1 MKLPISWLRSWVA
14 VPWSDSELAERL
26 TMLGV
31 EVESMSAAAPPFSGV
46 VVAEI
51 ISAETHPQADKLRV
65 CKVSV
70 GKGEPLQIVCG
81 APNARA
87 GLRSALATVGALL
100 PGDLNIRAARLRGVE
115 SQGMLCSGKELQLST
130 AGEGILELAADAPLG
145 VSLRDYLQLDDQQIE
160 LAITPNRGD
169 AMSVLGIA
177 RELAAISGLPM
188 LAQPGLAPGL
198 APAVPAPAVPAAAA
212 QAERFPVRLT
222 PGAGAARFASCIV
235 RGVDNRRPVPA
246 WMRAR
251 LERSGLR
258 SISPVVDVTNFIV
271 LELGQPMHAYDLGK
285 LQTGIEVR
293 KAKPAESLRLLDGR
307 DIALDPDVLVIAD
320 GAGAVGMAGIMGGER
335 SAISESTCD
344 LFLEVAW
351 FDPQAIAGRARRYGL
366 LTDASQRYE
375 RGVDPGLQERALQR
389 ATELI
394 CAIGGG
400 SAGPACLEELP
411 QELPRRPA
419 IDLRGAQISRLLGTP
434 VAAAEVSQRLEALGM
449 KVATLSAQSW
459 RVTPPSWRFDIA
471 IEADLIEELARFGGL
486 NAIPETAPRAARR
499 MGRVSEAMVSE
510 SSVLQLMAA
519 RGYQEAINFGFTDP
533 AWQQRLVGIT
543 SPIVLRNPI
552 ASNLSAMRSSLWPG
566 LLNAALE
573 NQRRQRDRVRLFEI
587 ATCFHRGSAGAIVET
602 QKIAGLALGARLPE
616 QWGAVREGEDF
627 FDLKA
632 DVAAL
637 LSLGSG
643 SAVQRFEP
651 EDSPVPCL
659 HPGRSARIVH
669 DGRVIGHLGEMHPA
683 VVREFDF
690 TYVPMLFELDYVAVV
705 DAQAVRYQPVSSF
718 PQIRR
723 DISFTVPISETFGR
737 IADRVSV
744 AASTRLHELRLFDI
758 YQGQGVESGRKSVA
772 LGLILQ
778 DLSRTLTDADGD
790 EVVARVCAEL
800 RSGLDARIRE

>member
-1 MKLPISWLRSWVA
+1 MRLPISWLRSWVA

-26 TMLGV
+26 TMLGI
-31 EVESMSAAAPPFSGV
+31 EVESMTPAAPAFSGV
-46 VVAEI
+46 VVAKI
-51 ISAETHPQADKLRV
+51 ISAEAHPQADKLRV
-65 CKVSV
+65 CKVSI

-100 PGDLNIRAARLRGVE
+100 PGEINIRAARVRGVE
-115 SQGMLCSGKELQLST
+115 SQGMLCSGKELQIST

-145 VSLRDYLQLDDQQIE
+145 VSLRDFLQLDDQQIE

-177 RELAAISGLPM
+177 RELAASSALPL
-188 LAQPGLAPGL
+188 LAQPGPVLAAGL
-198 APAVPAPAVPAAAA
+198 SVPAAAA
-212 QAERFPVRLT
+212 NTERFPVRLT
-222 PGAGAARFASCIV
+222 AGAGAARFASCVV

-258 SISPVVDVTNFIV
+258 SISPVVDVTNFVV

-285 LQTGIEVR
+285 LQTGIVVR

-307 DIALDPDVLVIAD
+307 DIALDADVLVIAD

-335 SAISESTCD
+335 SAISESSCD

-411 QELPRRPA
+411 QELPRRAA
-419 IDLRGAQISRLLGTP
+419 IELRSAQISRLLGAS
-434 VAAAEVSQRLEALGM
+434 VAATDVSQRLGALGM
-449 KVATLSAQSW
+449 TVATLSAQSW

-471 IEADLIEELARFGGL
+471 IEADLIEELARCGGL
-486 NAIPETAPRAARR
+486 DAIPETAPRAARR
-499 MGRVSEAMVSE
+499 MGRVSEAIVSE
-510 SSVLQLMAA
+510 SSVLQLLAA
-519 RGYQEAINFGFTDP
+519 RGYQEAISFGFTDP
-533 AWQQRLVGIT
+533 AWQQRLVGMT
-543 SPIVLRNPI
+543 APIVLRNPI

-573 NQRRQRDRVRLFEI
+573 NQRRQRERVRLFEI
-587 ATCFHRGSAGAIVET
+587 ATCFHRGSTDAIIET

-616 QWGAVREGEDF
+616 QWGAAREAEDF

-643 SAVQRFEP
+643 SSSGNAAHRFES

-659 HPGRSARIVH
+659 RPGRSARIVH
-669 DGRVIGHLGEMHPA
+669 DGRLIGHLGEMHPA
-683 VVREFDF
+683 LVREFDF
-690 TYVPMLFELDYVAVV
+690 TYAPMLFELDYAAVV
-705 DAQAVRYQPVSSF
+705 AARAVRYQALSSF

-744 AASTRLHELRLFDI
+744 AASTRLHELRVFDI

-778 DLSRTLTDADGD
+778 DLSRTLTDADAD

>member
-1 MKLPISWLRSWVA
+1 MKVPISWLRSWVA

-26 TMLGV
+26 TMLGI
-31 EVESMSAAAPPFSGV
+31 EVESMTPAAPPFSGV

-51 ISAETHPQADKLRV
+51 ISAAAHPQADKLRV

-81 APNARA
+81 AANARA

-100 PGDLNIRAARLRGVE
+100 PGDMNIRAAKLRGVE
-115 SQGMLCSGKELQLST
+115 SQGMLCSGKELQIST
-130 AGEGILELAADAPLG
+130 AGEGILELAGDAPLG
-145 VSLRDYLQLDDQQIE
+145 MPLRDYLQLDDLQIE

-188 LAQPGLAPGL
+188 LAQPGPILPTTHVL
-198 APAVPAPAVPAAAA
+198 PAAASNA
-212 QAERFPVRLT
+212 GRFPVRLT
-222 PGAGAARFASCIV
+222 AGAGAARFASRV
-235 RGVDNRRPVPA
+235 VSGVDNRRPVPA
-246 WMRAR
+246 WMRMR

-258 SISPVVDVTNFIV
+258 SISPIVDVTNFVV
-271 LELGQPMHAYDLGK
+271 LELGQPMHAYDLRK
-285 LQTGIEVR
+285 LQATIEVR

-307 DIALDPDVLVIAD
+307 DIALDADVLVIAD
-320 GAGAVGMAGIMGGER
+320 GTGAVGMAGIMGGER
-335 SAISESTCD
+335 SAISADTCD

-375 RGVDPGLQERALQR
+375 RGVDPELQERALQR

-394 CAIGGG
+394 CAIAGG

-411 QELPRRPA
+411 QELPKRPA
-419 IDLRGAQISRLLGTP
+419 IELRSEQISRLLGVP
-434 VAAAEVSQRLEALGM
+434 VAAIDVSQRLVALGM
-449 KVATLSAQSW
+449 KVQTLSAQSW

-486 NAIPETAPRAARR
+486 HAIPETAPRATRR
-499 MGRVSEAMVSE
+499 MGRVSEAKVSDN
-510 SSVLQLMAA
+510 SVLQLMAA

-533 AWQQRLVGIT
+533 AWQQRLLGMAA
-543 SPIVLRNPI
+543 PIVLRNPI
-552 ASNLSAMRSSLWPG
+552 ASNLSAMRNSLWPG
-566 LLNAALE
+566 LLNVALE
-573 NQRRQRDRVRLFEI
+573 NQRRQRERVRVFEV
-587 ATCFHRGSAGAIVET
+587 ATCFHRGSTGGIVET
-602 QKIAGLALGARLPE
+602 QKIAGLALGGRLPE
-616 QWGAVREGEDF
+616 QWGVARAGEDF

-632 DVAAL
+632 DVTAL
-637 LSLGSG
+637 LSLGDSC
-643 SAVQRFEP
+643 AAHHFET

-683 VVREFDF
+683 LVRESDF
-690 TYVPMLFELDYVAVV
+690 TYVPMLFELDYAAVV
-705 DAQAVRYQPVSSF
+705 GARAVRYQPLSSF

-744 AASTRLHELRLFDI
+744 AASTRLHELRVFDI

-778 DLSRTLTDADGD
+778 DLSRTLTDADAD

>member
-26 TMLGV
+26 TMLGI

-51 ISAETHPQADKLRV
+51 ISAEAHPQADKLRV

-100 PGDLNIRAARLRGVE
+100 PGEINIRATRLRGVE
-115 SQGMLCSGKELQLST
+115 SQGMLCSGKELQLS
-130 AGEGILELAADAPLG
+130 AEGAGILELAADAPLG
-145 VSLRDYLQLDDQQIE
+145 ASLRDYLQLDDLQIE
-160 LAITPNRGD
+160 LGITPNRGD

-188 LAQPGLAPGL
+188 LAQPAPV
-198 APAVPAPAVPAAAA
+198 PAAAPAVPAATGK
-212 QAERFPVRLT
+212 AERFPVRLT
-222 PGAGAARFASCIV
+222 AGAGAARFASCVV

-271 LELGQPMHAYDLGK
+271 LELGQPMHAYDLSK
-285 LQTGIEVR
+285 LHTGIEVR
-293 KAKPAESLRLLDGR
+293 KAKPGEALRLLDGR
-307 DIALDPDVLVIAD
+307 DIALDADVLVIAD

-335 SAISESTCD
+335 SAISADTCD

-375 RGVDPGLQERALQR
+375 RGVDPALQERALQR

-394 CAIGGG
+394 CAIAGG

-419 IDLRGAQISRLLGTP
+419 IELRGAQISRLLGTP
-434 VAAAEVSQRLEALGM
+434 VAAAEVTQRLVALGM
-449 KVATLSAQSW
+449 KVVTASAQSW

-471 IEADLIEELARFGGL
+471 IEADLIEELARFGGFD
-486 NAIPETAPRAARR
+486 AIPEIAPRAARR
-499 MGRVSEAMVSE
+499 MGQVSEGVVSE
-510 SSVLQLMAA
+510 RSVLQQMAA

-533 AWQQRLVGIT
+533 LRQQQLLGT
-543 SPIVLRNPI
+543 SAAIELRNPI
-552 ASNLSAMRSSLWPG
+552 ASNLSVMRSSLWPG

-573 NQRRQRDRVRLFEI
+573 NQRRQRERVRLFEI
-587 ATCFHRGSAGAIVET
+587 ATCFHRSSAGAIVET
-602 QKIAGLALGARLPE
+602 KKIAALALGARLPE
-616 QWGAVREGEDF
+616 QWGAARADEDF

-632 DVAAL
+632 DVTAL

-643 SAVQRFEP
+643 GAAFRFES

-669 DGRVIGHLGEMHPA
+669 DGRVIGHVGELHPA
-683 VVREFDF
+683 LVREFDF
-690 TYVPMLFELDYVAVV
+690 TYAPMIFELDYAAVV
-705 DAQAVRYQPVSSF
+705 GAPAVHYHAISSF

-723 DISFTVPISETFGR
+723 DISFTVPVSETFGR

-744 AASTRLHELRLFDI
+744 AASTRLHELRVFDI

-778 DLSRTLTDADGD
+778 DLSRTLTDADAD